1 MIGQQRSRAAEQQS
15 TCWQQSPCPA
25 ALLPHCPAAE
35 RERLAFTLVE
45 ALVVLAVTAAV
56 LLLITSLSVSTNR
69 RFRTAVAQRDATVI
83 AERALDRIVRE
94 IRAAATGADGSYP
107 IRTANN
113 QDLVVLSDVDG
124 DGTAEWLRYALV
136 GPNAPEG
143 GRLERSVAEPIGI
156 PPRYDPA
163 TAVTTVLARGI
174 RNSDRPIFSYYG
186 PDAARDPGGDPLP
199 TPSRLSDTRHIRIEL
214 LVNLDPPVTATTTV
228 VSAATI
234 RNLVN

>member
-1 MIGQQRSRAAEQQS
+1 LFRISDFGFRIFHRG
-15 TCWQQSPCPA
+15 
-25 ALLPHCPAAE
+25 
-35 RERLAFTLVE
+35 FTVLEV
-45 ALVVLAVTAAV
+45 LVVLAVTAAV

-69 RFRTAVAQRDATVI
+69 RFRAAMAQRDATVV
-83 AERALDRIVRE
+83 AERALDVLVRE
-94 IRAAATGADGSYP
+94 IRTAATGADGSYP
-107 IRTANN
+107 IRTTND
-113 QDLVVLSDVDG
+113 QELVVLSDVDG
-124 DGTAEWLRYALV
+124 DETTEWLRYALV
-136 GPNAPEG
+136 APNDPMG
-143 GRLERSVAEPIGI
+143 GRLERSVAEPSGT

-163 TAVTTVLARGI
+163 AATTTVLARGI
-174 RNSDRPIFSYYG
+174 RNGNRPVFSYYG